1 MLIQLRQYAPAAL
14 RSEAV
19 RTSLAVLMLNGA
31 GLILAYGVQF
41 LIARLSGAEAFG
53 QFVAATVWIQAV
65 SQVFATGF
73 ALTALRVVAE
83 ARDDR
88 NSVVEQQFIGF
99 FAVLLGFGAAA
110 GLAIAATV
118 MGKGLG
124 TIGLLIWLGIVGN
137 ALITLLGGLVRGY
150 GQTTASI
157 LPERLGRDTVA
168 LIVVASVLSM
178 TGALLAWQA
187 LLAYVLGVW
196 LAGAALLVI
205 WNRARHWQT
214 AGFWTALVNAD
225 AGRRY
230 RQWMGLHSNLAATKL
245 AGIGLARGDLIILS
259 LIAAPDEVGIYAS
272 ALLIATGMQQ
282 LTLAADLVVSPRLAH
297 HAVRNDTSAMERA
310 FARVARG
317 LTLSSVALALVLIAL
332 GQPLLSWLGDAF
344 TAGYDLLLIFVARSF
359 LTNGLGS
366 ISVLLNLTGHH
377 RVATI
382 IMAVHALALAPSVW
396 LAFQAMGITG
406 AALAASVIAV
416 SAQVVLA
423 IAVHRRVGVNPWR
436 WIIDLAGPSPERT
449 S

>member
-1 MLIQLRQYAPAAL
+1 MIQLRQYAPAAL

-205 WNRARHWQT
+205 WNRAHHWQT

-259 LIAAPDEVGIYAS
+259 LIAAPDQVGIYAS